1 MTTNDIDLLIEELV
15 NLRIL
20 TKKREQINVADNKF
34 ALKIPITGKTIEV
47 SIPKEDIDKID
58 NDIAVSLDKIT
69 NKMGSI
75 KKA

>member
-75 KKA
+75 R

>member
-34 ALKIPITGKTIEV
+34 ALKISITGKTIEV

-75 KKA
+75 R